1 MSVRCC
7 CSFFFIFFSLYQYTM
22 LSGKTPFQTYSRETS
37 AALIMQRIREGE
49 FRFSGPQWKVVSTE
63 AKEVIRGLLTVDSHK
78 RFTMQQLRHHPWV
91 QASHPLS
98 TPLMTPNILCS
109 LASPR
114 AAETAVNA
122 TLHAFHKA
130 TRDGFRLLD
139 VSAAPLAQRR
149 KQKLSST
156 DSSLSS
162 DISSSRTSYSCFS
175 SSEKEGCQQ
184 RSSGASKDTNSVFD
198 YSEERVTDYLSTLPD
213 ITKTELPQEWP
224 SRTNKNDFH
233 RPTTR
238 SYKRKKAVATSQSDD
253 DCVVVAEVAPVRQS
267 LRKAKRP
274 NLIPGC

>member
-1 MSVRCC
+1 
-7 CSFFFIFFSLYQYTM
+7 
-22 LSGKTPFQTYSRETS
+22 
-37 AALIMQRIREGE
+37 
-49 FRFSGPQWKVVSTE
+49 
-63 AKEVIRGLLTVDSHK
+63 
-78 RFTMQQLRHHPWV
+78 
-91 QASHPLS
+91 
-98 TPLMTPNILCS
+98 MTPNILSS
-109 LASPR
+109 LSSPR
-114 AAETAVNA
+114 AAETVLNA
-122 TLHAFHKA
+122 TLHAFHRA

-175 SSEKEGCQQ
+175 SSEKEGGRQ
-184 RSSGASKDTNSVFD
+184 SGALSKDTNSVFD

-213 ITKTELPQEWP
+213 LTKNELLPQDNLEWD
-224 SRTNKNDFH
+224 KNPKRDFH

-253 DCVVVAEVAPVRQS
+253 ECVVVGEVAPVRQS

-274 NLIPGC
+274 NLISGC